1 MRKATAVRARRI
13 IIANVTAGLIALS
26 GALAAQSQ
34 APANANNKDS
44 TAALTD
50 APALP
55 RNIDLNAATEFGYGF
70 FQQKCLAKIT
80 AEDILQFRE
89 WRSKSGVGPSS
100 MNMEVGVIRRML
112 KRAKRWQVTRWSISC
127 ENAL

>member
-13 IIANVTAGLIALS
+13 IFANVTAGLIALS

-70 FQQKCLAKIT
+70 FQQKCLT
-80 AEDILQFRE
+80 CHGNPQFEKAPPPAALYQYTPERIYE
-89 WRSKSGVGPSS
+89 SLATGV
-100 MNMEVGVIRRML
+100 M
-112 KRAKRWQVTRWSISC
+112 A
-127 ENAL
+127 